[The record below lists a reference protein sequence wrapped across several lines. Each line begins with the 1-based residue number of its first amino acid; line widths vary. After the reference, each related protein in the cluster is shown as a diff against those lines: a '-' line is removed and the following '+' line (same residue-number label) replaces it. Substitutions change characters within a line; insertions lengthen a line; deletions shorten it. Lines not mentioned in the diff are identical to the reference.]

1 MVVERFLRFFY
12 LIRSFPVIVACVL
25 MLYSGGVARAGLI
38 DRSDFG
44 PSAILEDLNS
54 VPFPLG
60 TGRVS
65 GELDLGFIEIST
77 GSGLFSVPGVG
88 WICHVKCLASVQ
100 DVDFFTVVFDLPVS
114 KAGALVGRANPWRND
129 LEAFFFGET
138 GTLLGSAQ
146 VSQISNEPFSF
157 VGFQTEDELIKYMRF
172 NDPYQS
178 PPQNNEVF
186 AIEDLIYELP
196 PSNVAP
202 IVAAGTNQTITL
214 PITASLD
221 GTVSDDGLPDPPGS
235 VTSTWT
241 KVSGPGTVTFAN
253 ASAVDTSASFSLA
266 GVYVL
271 QLAANDG
278 ALQNNAQVTIT
289 VNPTPLNQAPSV
301 NAGVM
306 QTVTLPSLAS
316 LNGTVSDDGLP
327 SGTLTT
333 IWSKVSG
340 PGSVIFGNPNAV
352 DTTASFTL
360 PGTYVLRL
368 LANDSALMNN
378 ADVTITVNPNPALKV
393 PDVRGTWTEGPFSVS
408 TTSCQDPAD
417 NGSYSDPGGETYTI
431 TNQTGAS
438 FSVSRVDTVID
449 GGDTIV
455 QKTNCSGTVEA
466 GGSVNVSCTYSVNL
480 NGGFWYSGTSTL
492 TGSLVGNT
500 LTYTHSGRDL
510 VGDTCQ
516 WTQTGTDT
524 RSGSVPPP
532 LPIPI
537 NDPHDLNGDGKAD
550 LVWQNDISHVVAIW
564 LMNGANIGS
573 FAFLGSVPTEWE
585 IKGIGDVNG
594 DGQADVVWKN
604 ARSHLV
610 AIWFMNGLTISSIGF
625 PGGVS
630 PWWTLEAVGDTNGDG
645 KADLV
650 WVNGNTGQVAVWLMN
665 GAIIALAHAKFP
677 LAPVAGDWPNWQ
689 LEGTGDVDGNGT
701 ADVIWQNTVT
711 GQVTV
716 WLMNGLTLISSVG
729 LPEIPPTYWKIAGMG
744 DIDGNGTSDMV
755 WRNTLNGATA
765 IWFMNGGTIGSFGFP
780 PGVPLAWRIS
790 QVGDLNGDGKADVVW
805 QNTNGTVAVW
815 LMNGVTITSVGFP
828 GSAPTTWKIQP

>member
-1 MVVERFLRFFY
+1 MQKDVLKS
-12 LIRSFPVIVACVL
+12 LMGMLSRSILALPLLCGLLSCLPVTVQA
-25 MLYSGGVARAGLI
+25 ALI
-38 DRSDFG
+38 DRGLFDADGLPGGPTVRLVYDDDLDITWLGDANFGKGSVFDQADTSAGLDNGRMGWSTAVNWADSLTVGGFTDWRLPTFSGCRDFNCSDSEMGHLYYTELGNAAGG
-44 PSAILEDLNS
+44 PLTN
-54 VPFPLG
+54 
-60 TGRVS
+60 TGHFTNVQTEFYWS
-65 GELDLGFIEIST
+65 GERIFET
-77 GSGLFSVPGVG
+77 GSCCGL
-88 WICHVKCLASVQ
+88 A
-100 DVDFFTVVFDLPVS
+100 
-114 KAGALVGRANPWRND
+114 
-129 LEAFFFGET
+129 
-138 GTLLGSAQ
+138 
-146 VSQISNEPFSF
+146 FSF
-157 VGFQTEDELIKYMRF
+157 ATGSQNLITLAVTTLHAWAVRDGDVGV
-172 NDPYQS
+172 
-178 PPQNNEVF
+178 PQN
-186 AIEDLIYELP
+186 I
-196 PSNVAP
+196 AP
-202 IVAAGTNQTITL
+202 FVTAGSDQTITL
-214 PITASLD
+214 PSMATLD
-221 GTVSDDGLPDPPGS
+221 GTATDDGIPLSPG
-235 VTSTWT
+235 TITTTWS
-241 KVSGPGTVTFAN
+241 KASGPGTVTF
-253 ASAVDTSASFSLA
+253 
-266 GVYVL
+266 G
-271 QLAANDG
+271 
-278 ALQNNAQVTIT
+278 
-289 VNPTPLNQAPSV
+289 NQ
-301 NAGVM
+301 
-306 QTVTLPSLAS
+306 
-316 LNGTVSDDGLP
+316 
-327 SGTLTT
+327 
-333 IWSKVSG
+333 
-340 PGSVIFGNPNAV
+340 NAV
-352 DTTASFTL
+352 DTTASFSQ
-360 PGTYVLRL
+360 PGMYVLRL
-368 LANDSALMNN
+368 TADDGELSDSAV
-378 ADVTITVNPNPALKV
+378 VTITVNPNPALKV

-480 NGGFWYSGTSTL
+480 NGGFWYSGASTL

-550 LVWQNDISHVVAIW
+550 LVWQNDTSHVVAIW

-585 IKGIGDVNG
+585 IKGVGDVNG
-594 DGQADVVWKN
+594 DGQADLVWKN

-630 PWWTLEAVGDTNGDG
+630 SRWILEAVGDTNGDG

-650 WVNGNTGQVAVWLMN
+650 WVNANTGQVAIWLMN
-665 GAIIALAHAKFP
+665 GAVIALGHAKFP

-689 LEGTGDVDGNGT
+689 LEGIGDVDGNGT

-716 WLMNGLTLISSVG
+716 WLMNGLTLVSSVG

-790 QVGDLNGDGKADVVW
+790 QVGDVNGDGKADVVW
-805 QNTNGTVAVW
+805 QNTKGTVAVW

-828 GSAPTTWKIQP
+828 GSAPTAWKIQP